1 MGQEQRK
8 AARGGAKGL
17 QPGRTHSEQLGLTKK
32 NHENKAG
39 SLAWRERGK
48 VGCRTRV
55 RTRHKV
61 AANGSEAGQIGLAR
75 RG

>member
-8 AARGGAKGL
+8 AAR
-17 QPGRTHSEQLGLTKK
+17 LGLTKK
-32 NHENKAG
+32 ENRAG

-61 AANGSEAGQIGLAR
+61 AANGSEAGQIG
-75 RG
+75 